1 MKTEQ
6 LEIFGARLKSA
17 RMIAGLSLRELSD
30 KIDNEVTKQSL
41 SKYENGQ
48 MQPTSKVLQSLA
60 KALNQKIDFFLLNS
74 FTQFESISYRK
85 KQDLPKKEEEA
96 ILERARAYYENYSE
110 IEIILGAKSK
120 FINPVSELIING
132 YEDVEQAAT
141 ILRKEWDLGLQ
152 PISNLI
158 EMLESVG
165 IKVYVIEHSDKIDG
179 VSIDVENGSPLVIIN
194 VADKPLERIRFTI
207 LHELAHSF
215 LRFSEA
221 IKSDSKLLEKLCH
234 YFASCLLLPRT
245 KLLEMIGGKKR
256 TYIQIEELKSIKNFF
271 GISIRAIVYRLKQI
285 GIITENYHKRWSIWL
300 NKTYGAKNEPGS
312 YLGVEKSYR
321 FMQLINRALSEEL
334 ISISKAAAL
343 TGVNILDIKRI
354 ELVG

>member
-6 LEIFGARLKSA
+6 LKVFGARLKSA
-17 RMIAGLSLRELSD
+17 RMIAGLSLRELSE

-41 SKYENGQ
+41 SKYEKGQ

-60 KALNQKIDFFLLNS
+60 NALNQKIDFFLLNS
-74 FTQFESISYRK
+74 FTEFKSISYRK
-85 KQDLPKKEEEA
+85 KQDLPKREEEA

-120 FINPVSELIING
+120 FINPVSDLIIKN
-132 YEDVEQAAT
+132 YEDVERAAA
-141 ILRKEWDLGLQ
+141 ILRKEWNLGLQ

-194 VADKPLERIRFTI
+194 VAGKPLERVRFTI

-215 LRFSEA
+215 LRFSQSIE
-221 IKSDSKLLEKLCH
+221 SDSKLLEKLCH
-234 YFASCLLLPRT
+234 YFASCLLLPRI

-300 NKTYGAKNEPGS
+300 NKTYGVKNEPGS

-343 TGVNILDIKRI
+343 TGVYIQDLKRI
-354 ELVG
+354 EPVG